1 MSRKYLPLVP
11 ALIAALAAP
20 GAGQAQQAVP
30 AAAAAEAPNE
40 WTTWGYDQ
48 ERSAWNRGEKTLDK
62 KNVAK
67 LKLQW
72 SIKLSTPVTDVV
84 LSTLTSPIIAAGVET
99 PQGAKNV
106 LYLLGA
112 DDTLF
117 ALDAD
122 SGAALWQKSFPN
134 PITAKKN
141 ATWLCPNTANATPVV
156 DKARGLIF
164 FIPSDGKLRALSLGD
179 GAEKMAPIEMV
190 APFTRAW
197 SLNLIDDIVYTTSGR
212 ACGEVQDPR
221 SAMASAFAPIV
232 RRNST
237 AAAAP
242 AGPSVMTDPSAVTAV
257 DVRDLAK
264 PELTRFYTS
273 GGRPAGPWGRGGLA
287 RGPGNT
293 VIFQTSDGLYD
304 PPAGSWGDTIMKLT
318 PKATRVADS
327 FTPENF
333 KYIFAHDLAGSA
345 SPVVFPFGG
354 KTLVATAQKEGIL
367 YLLDANDMGGGQ
379 AKNHQQFVYKSPQLG
394 NDAAAGT
401 DPSQGVWGAVTTY
414 ENPEGKRYLY
424 LPMWGPR
431 SKFAP
436 AFKSDAGE
444 SPNGSIMAF
453 QVVSEGDKVSL
464 NPEWISGNMIM
475 PDPPVVANG
484 VVYATQTGG
493 QAMQNPTL
501 PDGSRLNSATAA
513 SSKYRSTPVGN
524 IILYAFDAE
533 TGKQLYSSKDMIKD
547 WTHFSQ
553 PVVALGKVYLVSHD
567 ARVYALGVR
576 K

>member
-11 ALIAALAAP
+11 VLMASLAAA
-20 GAGQAQQAVP
+20 GAGHAQQAAPAQAP
-30 AAAAAEAPNE
+30 AAAAAAATNE

-48 ERSAWNRGEKTLDK
+48 ERTAWNRGERTLDK

-67 LKLQW
+67 LKVQW
-72 SIKLSTPVTDVV
+72 STRLSTPATDVV
-84 LSTLTSPIIAAGVET
+84 LSTLTSPIIAADVVM
-99 PQGAKNV
+99 PQGTKNV
-106 LYLLGA
+106 MYLLGA

-117 ALDAD
+117 AIDAD
-122 SGAALWQKSFPN
+122 TGAVLWQKSFPN
-134 PITAKKN
+134 PIKAKKN

-156 DKARGLIF
+156 DKGKGLVF

-179 GAEKMAPIEMV
+179 GAEKMTPLEMV

-221 SAMASAFAPIV
+221 SAMASAVAPNL
-232 RRNST
+232 RRNV
-237 AAAAP
+237 
-242 AGPSVMTDPSAVTAV
+242 AGPAVMTDPSAVTAV
-257 DVRDLAK
+257 DVRDIAN
-264 PELTRFYTS
+264 PQLTRFYTS

-354 KTLVATAQKEGIL
+354 KTLVATAQKEGVL

-379 AKNHQQFVYKSPQLG
+379 AKNHQQFLYKSPQLG

-444 SPNGSIMAF
+444 SANGSIMAF
-453 QVVSEGDKVSL
+453 QVVGEGGKITL

-493 QAMQNPTL
+493 QALQNPTL

-513 SSKYRSTPVGN
+513 SAKYRSTPVGN
-524 IILYAFDAE
+524 MILYAFDAE
-533 TGKQLYSSKDMIKD
+533 TGKQLYSSKDAIKA

-553 PVVALGKVYLVSHD
+553 PVVALGKVYLVTHD
-567 ARVYALGVR
+567 AQVIALGV
-576 K
+576 KK

>member
-1 MSRKYLPLVP
+1 MISF
-11 ALIAALAAP
+11 AGA
-20 GAGQAQQAVP
+20 GAGQAQEAASAQAP
-30 AAAAAEAPNE
+30 AAANE

-48 ERSAWNRGEKTLDK
+48 ERTAWNRGERTLDR
-62 KNVAK
+62 KNVSK

-72 SIKLSTPVTDVV
+72 STKLSTPVTDVV
-84 LSTLTSPIIAAGVET
+84 LSTLTSPIIAAGVPT
-99 PQGAKNV
+99 PQGPRNLV
-106 LYLLGA
+106 YLLGA

-122 SGAALWQKSFPN
+122 TGAIAWQKNFPN
-134 PITAKKN
+134 PIRARKN

-164 FIPSDGKLRALSLGD
+164 FIPSDGKLRALDLGD
-179 GAEKMAPIEMV
+179 GAERMAPVETV

-221 SAMASAFAPIV
+221 SAMASAVAPIV
-232 RRNST
+232 RRG
-237 AAAAP
+237 AAP

-257 DVRDLAK
+257 DVRDLAS
-264 PELTRFYTS
+264 PQLTRFYTS
-273 GGRPAGPWGRGGLA
+273 GGRPAAPWGRGGLA

-293 VIFQTSDGLYD
+293 VIFETSDGVYD
-304 PPAGSWGDTIMKLT
+304 PAAGSWGDTIMKLT

-367 YLLDANDMGGGQ
+367 YLLDTNDMGGGQ
-379 AKNHQQFVYKSPQLG
+379 ARNHQIPLYKSPQLG
-394 NDAAAGT
+394 NDVAAGT
-401 DPSQGVWGAVTTY
+401 DPSQGVWGAITTY

-431 SKFAP
+431 SRFAP

-453 QVVSEGDKVSL
+453 QVVNDGDKISL
-464 NPEWISGNMIM
+464 SPEWISGNMIM

-513 SSKYRSTPVGN
+513 SARFRSTPVGN
-524 IILYAFDAE
+524 MILYAFDAE

>member
-72 SIKLSTPVTDVV
+72 STKLSTPVTDVV

-221 SAMASAFAPIV
+221 SAM
-232 RRNST
+232 
-237 AAAAP
+237 
-242 AGPSVMTDPSAVTAV
+242 
-257 DVRDLAK
+257 
-264 PELTRFYTS
+264 E
-273 GGRPAGPWGRGGLA
+273 
-287 RGPGNT
+287 
-293 VIFQTSDGLYD
+293 
-304 PPAGSWGDTIMKLT
+304 
-318 PKATRVADS
+318 
-327 FTPENF
+327 
-333 KYIFAHDLAGSA
+333 
-345 SPVVFPFGG
+345 
-354 KTLVATAQKEGIL
+354 
-367 YLLDANDMGGGQ
+367 
-379 AKNHQQFVYKSPQLG
+379 
-394 NDAAAGT
+394 
-401 DPSQGVWGAVTTY
+401 
-414 ENPEGKRYLY
+414 
-424 LPMWGPR
+424 
-431 SKFAP
+431 
-436 AFKSDAGE
+436 
-444 SPNGSIMAF
+444 
-453 QVVSEGDKVSL
+453 
-464 NPEWISGNMIM
+464 
-475 PDPPVVANG
+475 
-484 VVYATQTGG
+484 
-493 QAMQNPTL
+493 
-501 PDGSRLNSATAA
+501 
-513 SSKYRSTPVGN
+513 
-524 IILYAFDAE
+524 
-533 TGKQLYSSKDMIKD
+533 
-547 WTHFSQ
+547 
-553 PVVALGKVYLVSHD
+553 
-567 ARVYALGVR
+567 
-576 K
+576 